1 MSLGGAPD
9 CPTCHQRVY
18 FNDEK
23 NFGGKSWHKKCFKC
37 STDLFVY
44 SLLLLIDM
52 STLFITLE
60 CGYDFPFVFNLQLL
74 IGTVLA
80 ICWQAFDLYF
90 FYFITSTC
98 NVHIMYEGLV
108 IHVPWIRYRLR
119 SFNLSQFMADE
130 YYFIHRCVVQFC
142 LDSAFGIGINISEN
156 CSKLLESGVANI
168 STDEELLCNACIRKM
183 THQHSAK
190 HEASAFNIVCFI
202 SDIREVCYTSIGL
215 VILATGA
222 FGCNKII

>member
-1 MSLGGAPD
+1 MRS
-9 CPTCHQRVY
+9 TCI
-18 FNDEK
+18 F
-23 NFGGKSWHKKCFKC
+23 
-37 STDLFVY
+37 LFY
-44 SLLLLIDM
+44 N
-52 STLFITLE
+52 
-60 CGYDFPFVFNLQLL
+60 FNLQCTHYVW
-74 IGTVLA
+74 G
-80 ICWQAFDLYF
+80 
-90 FYFITSTC
+90 SGNTC
-98 NVHIMYEGLV
+98 TLNSISAAH
-108 IHVPWIRYRLR
+108 
-119 SFNLSQFMADE
+119 SFNVSQFIADDN
-130 YYFIHRCVVQFC
+130 YFIHYYFKTIQFC
-142 LDSAFGIGINISEN
+142 LDSAFVIGVNISEN

>member
-1 MSLGGAPD
+1 
-9 CPTCHQRVY
+9 
-18 FNDEK
+18 
-23 NFGGKSWHKKCFKC
+23 
-37 STDLFVY
+37 
-44 SLLLLIDM
+44 
-52 STLFITLE
+52 
-60 CGYDFPFVFNLQLL
+60 
-74 IGTVLA
+74 
-80 ICWQAFDLYF
+80 
-90 FYFITSTC
+90 
-98 NVHIMYEGLV
+98 
-108 IHVPWIRYRLR
+108 
-119 SFNLSQFMADE
+119 MADE
-130 YYFIHRCVVQFC
+130 YYFIHRCIVQFC
-142 LDSAFGIGINISEN
+142 LDSAFGIGVNISEN